1 MLDAVNKFVTGMS
14 ITGALGIIGVVCFIL
29 AAVVALHARSIKR
42 TWLIAAV
49 GAVALTMT
57 RLPDITLLDALGIRT
72 ELQHTIDDATAKIAQ
87 LRQLAVAIS
96 EPQLSELAMNG
107 AMLLET
113 RFSYQYERKKQIV
126 DILKSLGV
134 SEDDIATALRVWTP
148 ATLRKL
154 SNVIAI
160 AIAKTDDALADKF
173 RAIRIDAH
181 ENPAKPDT
189 LREFLRDNHITEK
202 EVVDLVDDYEHL
214 FKTGEVRRPEVFPA
228 GINP

>member
-1 MLDAVNKFVTGMS
+1 MVDAVNNFVNGMFVA
-14 ITGALGIIGVVCFIL
+14 GALGILGVVCFIL
-29 AAVVALHARSIKR
+29 AAVVALRARSIKG
-42 TWLIAAV
+42 TALMAAV
-49 GAVALTMT
+49 GALALIMT
-57 RLPDITLLDALGIRT
+57 RLPDITLLDALGIKT

-107 AMLLET
+107 ALLLEM

-126 DILKSLGV
+126 DMLKSLGV

-160 AIAKTDDALADKF
+160 SIAKTDTALAEKF
-173 RAIRIDAH
+173 RAMRVDAH
-181 ENPAKPDT
+181 ENPAKPDA
-189 LREFLRDNHITEK
+189 LREFLRDNHITDT

-214 FKTGEVRRPEVFPA
+214 FKTGEVRRTEVFPP